1 MMAHEVRVLP
11 GKTFRLNPV
20 TVSPYNADFDGD
32 EMNLHVLQTE
42 EAQAEARYL
51 AKVEKQLLSPRHG
64 HAIIKPQEDHVSG
77 LYFLTLKE
85 PCFSKDEASNMMYLI
100 NRPELPK
107 PDIGGWHVLR
117 EIAFLKLSS

>member
-1 MMAHEVRVLP
+1 MMAHEIRVLP

-32 EMNLHVLQTE
+32 EMNLHIMQTE
-42 EAQAEARYL
+42 EAQAEARHL

-77 LYFLTLKE
+77 LYFLTKDGTY
-85 PCFSKDEASNMMYLI
+85 FSKSEAAALLGISRFQLGRRIEKYRLE
-100 NRPELPK
+100 P
-107 PDIGGWHVLR
+107 R
-117 EIAFLKLSS
+117 E